1 MFSSEH
7 ELRERG
13 EWHEAA
19 QTKTETICSYCG
31 VGCTLT
37 LHVQDNEIVKVT
49 SPIENDVTSGHLCIK
64 GRFGYTYVQNR
75 PRRGRLMA
83 LARAGRS
90 TEAEV
95 TSLAGDVRSRKHDHV
110 VTEEPLEIRL
120 VCGDVARTLAVTM
133 RTPGNDFELAAGF
146 LYGEG
151 LIRSRNEIAE
161 LTYCLDPAID
171 PEQRYNVVSLEL
183 RSASQPLDLT
193 RFERHFTMNS
203 SCGVCGRAQLD
214 SLRDRGVKALDDDV
228 RIEARTLYSLPERMR
243 AAQRVFDSTGG
254 LHAAALFD
262 ERGEAIAVR
271 EDVGRH
277 NAVDKLVGWG
287 LLEARLPFARFDARR
302 ERPSEL

>member
-1 MFSSEH
+1 
-7 ELRERG
+7 
-13 EWHEAA
+13 
-19 QTKTETICSYCG
+19 
-31 VGCTLT
+31 
-37 LHVQDNEIVKVT
+37 
-49 SPIENDVTSGHLCIK
+49 
-64 GRFGYTYVQNR
+64 
-75 PRRGRLMA
+75 MA

-95 TSLAGDVRSRKHDHV
+95 TSLAGDVRSRKYDNV

-133 RTPGNDFELAAGF
+133 RTPGNDFELSAGF

-171 PEQRYNVVSLEL
+171 PEQRYNVVSLAL
-183 RSASQPLDLT
+183 RSASQPIDLT
-193 RFERHFTMNS
+193 RFERHFMMNS

-214 SLRDRGVKALDDDV
+214 SLRERGVKALDDEV
-228 RIEARTLYSLPERMR
+228 RIEARTLYTLPERMR

-254 LHAAALFD
+254 LHAAAMFD
-262 ERGEAIAVR
+262 ERGETIAVR

-287 LLEARLPFARFDARR
+287 LLEARLPFARSTLVVSGRTSYEILQKAVVARTPIVASVSAPSSLAVALAR
-302 ERPSEL
+302 EFNVTLVGFLRGDRANIYAAPERIL